1 MYSLFTF
8 FIPSIIGVRIN
19 NYFNKD
25 LKAKNMIYSYITLLF
40 FSFILNVLIMYNIFG
55 VKNDVFYVI
64 NSDII
69 LFAEMSIISVV
80 INVVLEF
87 VSLAVQKNVSFKIEV
102 EKNEVKTEAVSNSNN
117 KTITKDSKNTN
128 RNRKTT
134 SKTAKK
140 NKDK

>member
-1 MYSLFTF
+1 
-8 FIPSIIGVRIN
+8 
-19 NYFNKD
+19 
-25 LKAKNMIYSYITLLF
+25 MIYSYIKLLF